1 MAVNKTQSTAEGSSV
16 PEPGPST
23 ISLASVDPANVITK
37 EDIERKPWKYVG
49 YRAYTKLVASE
60 DDFFI
65 LRRFNSLNVRIAL
78 LLQDEIVVLE
88 NELTEIDERTSRRD
102 SEDFHNGSFRQDQ
115 NGRTVVLNKIRQRML
130 KYTISPEEW
139 KYLEHESDLFG
150 VVQKDKTPL
159 RRLIDHSRRL
169 RTLSIWRLKNQSA
182 PKDEDD
188 TVSYYSDKRMDTFAS
203 SIIVGLGIILLL
215 APLWILYAL
224 KSSVLKLAVITV
236 FVATFLIILSF
247 AMVAKPFEALGAT
260 AAYVSDLAP
269 TYPRLIHLSTYLEH
283 QFQRVS
289 ARFLVTRRLRG
300 KPLQPKSAKALWQ
313 QNNAYPLYI
322 PTYKRYAIGP
332 VINDD
337 IIACAG
343 HKSIQYIAYSL
354 AKSAAT
360 LSPNTLRARNETDR
374 VHALVF
380 TANLLITM
388 RARFQV
394 KIMECS
400 MNIIIS
406 KLSFMGCHKTR
417 KVLMLNSDQFVADLK
432 IDIVTRT
439 QVTGTRP
446 DLGQPLRS
454 GELHI
459 PIREREGKKKRGS
472 QAADPGEAIRIYS
485 LGFARLAR
493 EED

>member
-130 KYTISPEEW
+130 KYNEFILQQGEMKKFQSARGQDIRSLRNWHYNHDYVAISPEEW

-188 TVSYYSDKRMDTFAS
+188 MVSYYSDKRMDTFAS

-260 AAYVSDLAP
+260 AAYAAVL
-269 TYPRLIHLSTYLEH
+269 TVFL
-283 QFQRVS
+283 QFS
-289 ARFLVTRRLRG
+289 
-300 KPLQPKSAKALWQ
+300 
-313 QNNAYPLYI
+313 N
-322 PTYKRYAIGP
+322 
-332 VINDD
+332 
-337 IIACAG
+337 
-343 HKSIQYIAYSL
+343 
-354 AKSAAT
+354 
-360 LSPNTLRARNETDR
+360 
-374 VHALVF
+374 
-380 TANLLITM
+380 
-388 RARFQV
+388 
-394 KIMECS
+394 
-400 MNIIIS
+400 
-406 KLSFMGCHKTR
+406 
-417 KVLMLNSDQFVADLK
+417 
-432 IDIVTRT
+432 
-439 QVTGTRP
+439 
-446 DLGQPLRS
+446 
-454 GELHI
+454 
-459 PIREREGKKKRGS
+459 
-472 QAADPGEAIRIYS
+472 
-485 LGFARLAR
+485 
-493 EED
+493 